1 MSDGAQMDILT
12 RIEASLE
19 FMNDGG
25 PIRVDFVNLRE
36 VLEGSREALLKLD
49 EYEHRAKLHMD
60 RCQHDMER
68 IVALEQQNEA
78 LVSRLETYQTALA
91 QIAAFIEQQR
101 QSVENRVVERR
112 VTLQQQ
118 IEESRGKV
126 ISATPWVQVYEQ
138 DSEAIQPPQAA
149 TGEGEHSEPEGQ
161 A

>member
-1 MSDGAQMDILT
+1 MDLRT

-25 PIRVDFVNLRE
+25 PIGDRVDFVNLRE

-101 QSVENRVVERR
+101 QSVENRVVERPEPLCGIKGCDLPR
-112 VTLQQQ
+112 NHDGWCNL
-118 IEESRGKV
+118 G
-126 ISATPWVQVYEQ
+126 PL
-138 DSEAIQPPQAA
+138 SE
-149 TGEGEHSEPEGQ
+149 
-161 A
+161 